1 MISAILKIILLML
14 LAMATGHADEQN
26 VNPGINRHYQDAS
39 FERWVRTFE
48 RPGREVY
55 DKRHDVVSAL
65 GLKPGMDVADVGAG
79 TGFYSLLFAQKLGQ
93 LGKVYAVDISENF
106 IKNILRRA
114 DEMKLNNIHGIVSN
128 QTETH
133 LQPAS
138 VDLVFV
144 SATYHHFEFPQT
156 MLASM
161 YRALRP
167 GGQLVII
174 DFRKQAGLSSAWVM
188 SHVRGNKQAVIKEVE
203 QAGFKFHSEAPV
215 LKSYYFIRFKKTD
228 GK

>member
-1 MISAILKIILLML
+1 MINSILKIILLML
-14 LAMATGHADEQN
+14 FVVASAHAAEQN
-26 VNPGINRHYQDAS
+26 INPGINRHYHDAS

-55 DKRHDVVSAL
+55 DKRHDVVRAL

-79 TGFYSLLFAQKLGQ
+79 TGFYSLLFAQTIGPR
-93 LGKVYAVDISENF
+93 GKVYAVDITKDF
-106 IKNILRRA
+106 IRNILRRA
-114 DEMKLNNIHGIVSN
+114 DETGLKNIHGILSN
-128 QTETH
+128 QTETR
-133 LQPAS
+133 LPPAS

-144 SATYHHFEFPQT
+144 CATYHHFEYPQT

-161 YRALRP
+161 HRALRP

-174 DFRKQAGLSSAWVM
+174 DFRKQAGVSSAWVM

-203 QAGFKFHSEAPV
+203 QAGFKFHAESPV
-215 LKSYYFIRFKKTD
+215 LKTNYFLRFEKAD
-228 GK
+228 

>member
-1 MISAILKIILLML
+1 ML
-14 LAMATGHADEQN
+14 FTVATGHAAEQN

-39 FERWVRTFE
+39 FDKWARTFE

-55 DKRHDVVSAL
+55 DKRHDVIRAL

-79 TGFYSLLFAQKLGQ
+79 TGFYSLLFAQQLGQ
-93 LGKVYAVDISENF
+93 QGKVYAVDISENF

-114 DEMKLNNIHGIVSN
+114 DEMKLNNIHGIVSS
-128 QTETH
+128 QTDTH

-138 VDLVFV
+138 VDLVYIC
-144 SATYHHFEFPQT
+144 ATYHHFEYPQT

-174 DFRKQAGLSSAWVM
+174 DFRKQADISSAWVM
-188 SHVRGNKQAVIKEVE
+188 SHVRGNKQAVINEVE

-215 LKSYYFIRFKKTD
+215 LKTYYFIRFEKTD